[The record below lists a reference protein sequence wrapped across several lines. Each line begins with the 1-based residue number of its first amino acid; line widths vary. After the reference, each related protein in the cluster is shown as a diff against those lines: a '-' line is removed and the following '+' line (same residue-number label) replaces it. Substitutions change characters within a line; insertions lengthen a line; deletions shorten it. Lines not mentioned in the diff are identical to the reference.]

1 MGCQMNKPEQ
11 VKNLLKCVGLFAS
24 TDIFGKPGAS
34 FWWKMIKFAHTHG
47 YLYTSFDKD
56 EIDTAMIMY
65 RVKDR
70 ELIDK
75 NTLPEKEE
83 GDILYVLACAS
94 RSRDKLKLNKIKNY
108 VVNHFNEINKIAFN
122 HRNNDDDFRIY
133 EVRNGKAQQTEFSRP
148 TAISA

>member
-1 MGCQMNKPEQ
+1 MGCQVTKPEQ
-11 VKNLLKCVGLFAS
+11 IKNLLRCVSLFAS

-34 FWWKMIKFAHTHG
+34 FWWKMIKFSHTHG
-47 YLYTSFDKD
+47 YLYTSFDRD

-65 RVKDR
+65 RVKDK

-94 RSRDKLKLNKIKNY
+94 KSKNKFTLNRIKNY
-108 VVNHFNEINKIAFN
+108 VKDNLKEINKIAFN

-133 EVRNGKAQQTEFSRP
+133 EVRHGQA
-148 TAISA
+148 